1 MMTFLLPLMTWAAL
15 LSGDVGGKN
24 LELDW
29 QGSKTRLELAGK
41 GLRAKKVTFISVKV
55 YDAHLYLADGA
66 SFDRTEAGALNSLD
80 TQKQLAM
87 VLKFR
92 REVDAKRVIDSFKEA
107 LAANS
112 VKLDSPGI
120 KEFLKAV
127 EVGGPALEG
136 KTLAI
141 VGVRDGA
148 GGETLIYEN
157 AKGEAATIKG
167 STGLIKQ
174 VMSIWLGKTSESTM
188 EDLKASLLKKP

>member
-1 MMTFLLPLMTWAAL
+1 MTFLLPLMTWAAL

-29 QGSKTRLELAGK
+29 QGAKTKLELAGK
-41 GLRAKKVTFISVKV
+41 GLRAKKVAFISVKV
-55 YDAHLYLADGA
+55 YDAHLYLADGQT
-66 SFDRTEAGALNSLD
+66 FDRTDAGALNSLD
-80 TQKQLAM
+80 GQKQLAM
-87 VLKFR
+87 ILKFR

-107 LAANS
+107 FTANDI
-112 VKLDSPGI
+112 KFDAPGI

-136 KTLAI
+136 KTLSI
-141 VGVRDGA
+141 VGVKEAA

-174 VMSIWLGKTSESTM
+174 VMSIWFGKMGESTM
-188 EDLKASLLKKP
+188 VDLKANLLKAP